1 MTTSIYIVYTHT
13 LEAWWHLTLNHFDV
27 VFYNMEE
34 VDIKKIQFFGF
45 HILFLPMF
53 LLFWHFTILV
63 FLKLQGQSKV
73 SNEKLD
79 LHSFIDVQGLWG
91 IGKDLRN
98 MTNINVSQEDIC
110 ALFGPRFD
118 KNKWKYKSQTIIEF
132 QSIIKS
138 LYTHVFRKYHVL
150 NETLLL
156 KFACGVVV
164 ENNGIKV
171 NWVAYAYLVYK
182 RQ

>member
-1 MTTSIYIVYTHT
+1 LART
-13 LEAWWHLTLNHFDV
+13 LPKPLPLPLLP
-27 VFYNMEE
+27 
-34 VDIKKIQFFGF
+34 G
-45 HILFLPMF
+45 FLPF
-53 LLFWHFTILV
+53 DSRNLATPSLGREPKARVATIV
-63 FLKLQGQSKV
+63 
-73 SNEKLD
+73 
-79 LHSFIDVQGLWG
+79 
-91 IGKDLRN
+91 
-98 MTNINVSQEDIC
+98 
-110 ALFGPRFD
+110 
-118 KNKWKYKSQTIIEF
+118 EF

>member
-63 FLKLQGQSKV
+63 FLKLQGQSKG

-79 LHSFIDVQGLWG
+79 LHCFLDVQGIWG

-98 MTNINVSQEDIC
+98 MTNIDVSQEDIC
-110 ALFGPRFD
+110 ALFGPRFY
-118 KNKWKYKSQTIIEF
+118 KNKWKYKSQTIVEF

-150 NETLLL
+150 N
-156 KFACGVVV
+156 
-164 ENNGIKV
+164 
-171 NWVAYAYLVYK
+171 
-182 RQ
+182 